1 MNCVYED
8 EPTHLVMRKL
18 LAFFPNSF
26 VENYAI
32 HCHGNG
38 KIKANIKAY
47 NKAAQFSYWFV
58 ITDLD
63 KYACAPS
70 LINDWLPIPQ
80 NPQFLFRVAVREI
93 ESWLLADRDNFAS
106 FFKIS
111 RDLVPL
117 SPDEV
122 ADPKQFIFSLA
133 KRSQKR
139 NIRDGVPPIDN
150 MASIGPGYNSELGD
164 YILNHWNI
172 KTAREHSKSLDK
184 AILALQNL
192 FKKNEVGKS
201 NA

>member
-1 MNCVYED
+1 
-8 EPTHLVMRKL
+8 MRQL

-47 NKAAQFSYWFV
+47 NKAAQFGCWFV

-63 KYACAPS
+63 KGKYACAPS
-70 LINDWLPIPQ
+70 LINDWLPVPQ
-80 NPQFLFRVAVREI
+80 NPQFLFRVAVHEI

-106 FFKIS
+106 FFKVS
-111 RDLVPL
+111 RDLVPV

-122 ADPKQFIFSLA
+122 DDPKQTIFSLA

-139 NIRDGVPPIDN
+139 NIREGVPPIDN
-150 MASIGPGYNSELGD
+150 MANIGPGYNIELGD
-164 YILNHWNI
+164 FILNYWNI

-184 AILALQNL
+184 AILALQRLLQENTMGE
-192 FKKNEVGKS
+192 NY
-201 NA
+201 A